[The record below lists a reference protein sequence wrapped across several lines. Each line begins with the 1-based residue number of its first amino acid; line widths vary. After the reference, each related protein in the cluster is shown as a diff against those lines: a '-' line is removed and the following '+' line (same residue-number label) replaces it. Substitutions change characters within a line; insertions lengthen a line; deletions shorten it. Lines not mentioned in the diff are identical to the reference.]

1 MSISSELPFGTCVF
15 GEFAKTDS
23 TTLCFSDHYLAYC
36 ASGSMKLEIESRY
49 FFLQPTKAVWIP
61 AGKQVTTQ
69 IPTSITCC
77 SILFN
82 AARFPEHNPLVK
94 TIDLTPLARH
104 MILHCRRWDV
114 EGCII
119 DQTADS
125 FYKALASIIIER
137 MDAPTADWVPR
148 GRSRLVTRAVDLTI
162 ERHTR
167 PIELAEIASELASS
181 ERTLSRRTVDETGM
195 RWSELL
201 RRIRI
206 IAARELLTSSELQ
219 ITGVANA
226 VGYSSQSAFN
236 KAFKFESGLT
246 PRKFREQFKSESA
259 SQLNP
264 LHNKH
269 LS

>member
-1 MSISSELPFGTCVF
+1 MSRSSESPFGTCVF
-15 GEFAKTDS
+15 RELAKTDS
-23 TTLCFSDHYLAYC
+23 TTLCFADHYLAYC
-36 ASGSMKLEIESRY
+36 ASGSMRLEIESSY

-61 AGKQVTTQ
+61 AGKQVTAQ

-82 AARFPEHNPLVK
+82 VARFPEHVPLVK

-114 EGCII
+114 EGYTT
-119 DQTADS
+119 DKTAES
-125 FYKALASIIIER
+125 FYKALASVIIER
-137 MDAPTADWVPR
+137 MDAPTTDWIPR
-148 GRSRLVTRAVDLTI
+148 GKSKLVARAVEITI
-162 ERHTR
+162 DRHTR

-181 ERTLSRRTVDETGM
+181 ERTLSRRIVDETSM
-195 RWSELL
+195 RWGELL

-206 IAARELLTSSELQ
+206 IAARELLTNSELQ
-219 ITGVANA
+219 ITDVANA

-246 PRKFREQFKSESA
+246 PRKFREKFKSSNWA
-259 SQLNP
+259 
-264 LHNKH
+264 
-269 LS
+269 

>member
-1 MSISSELPFGTCVF
+1 MSRSGESPFGRCVF
-15 GEFAKTDS
+15 REFSKTDS

-36 ASGSMKLEIESRY
+36 ASGSMRLEIDSRY

-77 SILFN
+77 SILFDTT
-82 AARFPEHNPLVK
+82 RFPEHDLLVK

-104 MILHCRRWDV
+104 MILHCRRWSV

-119 DQTADS
+119 DKAAES
-125 FYKALASIIIER
+125 FYEVLASIVIEQ
-137 MDAPTADWVPR
+137 MDAPTSDWIPR
-148 GRSRLVTRAVDLTI
+148 GQSMLVSRAVDLTI
-162 ERHTR
+162 EQHTK
-167 PIELAEIASELASS
+167 PVELAEIAVELASS
-181 ERTLSRRTVDETGM
+181 ERTLSRRIVDETGM

-206 IAARELLTSSELQ
+206 IAARELLTCSELQ
-219 ITGVANA
+219 ITAVANA

-236 KAFKFESGLT
+236 KAFKLESGLT
-246 PRKFREQFKSESA
+246 PGKFREQFKSSNW
-259 SQLNP
+259 S
-264 LHNKH
+264 
-269 LS
+269 